1 MNNSHDLTQYLKIS
15 AGGKNVV
22 YGSSV
27 SPKPQPCTHW
37 THEEVD
43 TKCRVKDVTVGNAP
57 PPIGGRFGLSAP
69 LSILGT
75 WYKKRSGRR
84 AVRIK
89 SGGDGE
95 KRMPA
100 GDALLSSGPVT
111 LRYFLPPHPHSICQT
126 PLDVSKTFWII
137 DKPKRDASEKNKYKN
152 RPGWLEQ
159 TLGHWQFPF

>member
-1 MNNSHDLTQYLKIS
+1 MNNSHDLTQYFKIS

-43 TKCRVKDVTVGNAP
+43 TKCPVKDVSVRNAP
-57 PPIGGRFGLSAP
+57 PPIGGRFGVSAP

-89 SGGDGE
+89 KRGRRRE
-95 KRMPA
+95 K
-100 GDALLSSGPVT
+100 
-111 LRYFLPPHPHSICQT
+111 
-126 PLDVSKTFWII
+126 
-137 DKPKRDASEKNKYKN
+137 DAS
-152 RPGWLEQ
+152 G
-159 TLGHWQFPF
+159 